1 MTKTSGYEG
10 FETFYNPLKMSLKM
24 YWVILKV
31 LIGVYI
37 VISFSLIFYFYDVHR
52 YKVFLFWITSKLL
65 VLFSNPVLS
74 FPNSNG
80 STAKLTAYAIAH
92 SSEIYSYI
100 QQIVLIYKYCL
111 FTFMIYPVI
120 VYYFIKK
127 SHKLKEKKYIRGAKI
142 LSKKEYKVLLK
153 KAAKKYK
160 GKNKKKVITD
170 LPFGKHLNNWGKI
183 EMPIDAEPKP
193 VAIIGRPGVG
203 KTVLISQVITR
214 IIERG
219 DRAVIYDF
227 KGDMISRFYNPDTD
241 IIINPLDK
249 RSTGWGL
256 LQSEIKTK
264 MDINSCAASLIPLPH
279 TSSSADPY
287 FNEGARDVFAGILH
301 YLYENDFRTNKDIW
315 DLVSAPG
322 DVINNA
328 LKSIPAGARGLR
340 YIEDA
345 SSKQALSILS
355 VMMQYVKCFEY
366 MTNFEGNFSIAEW
379 LENGKGMIFIANYPD
394 IKETLK
400 PILSLFIDLLS
411 RKFLAMKDSDVR
423 SIFIVLT
430 EFGTLQRLSSVVDL
444 FTNVRSK
451 GGKCYL
457 DIQDYGQID
466 KQYGKD
472 NRQSILSACGNS
484 VTFAVG
490 DEASEIASKR
500 LGDAEYIEIVKSSSM
515 GVDSLKD
522 GVSFSE
528 RKVKEWLFLP
538 SEVIDFPELTGIV
551 RFANYGMLK
560 TKLNW
565 VEYPVIHEPFQMI
578 DEVSLETVVEFE
590 EEIVRQREEMEKD
603 GLKQREESSTGEKE
617 EEVEDLNS
625 LSN

>member
-1 MTKTSGYEG
+1 MMKSSGYEG
-10 FETFYNPLKMSLKM
+10 FETFYNPMKMSLKM

-31 LIGVYI
+31 LIFFYI
-37 VISFSLIFYFYDVHR
+37 VISFSLIFYFYDWHR
-52 YKVFLFWITSKLL
+52 YKVFIFWITSKMLI
-65 VLFSNPVLS
+65 LFTNPVLP

-80 STAKLTAYAIAH
+80 STAKLTAYTIAH
-92 SSEIYSYI
+92 SAEIYSYI
-100 QQIVLIYKYCL
+100 SQIVLIYKYCL

-120 VYYFIKK
+120 IYYFVKR

-142 LSKKEYKVLLK
+142 LSKKEYKNLLK
-153 KAAKKYK
+153 KAAKKQK
-160 GKNKKKVITD
+160 GKNKKITD
-170 LPFGKHLNNWGKI
+170 LPFGKYRNNWGKI
-183 EMPIDAEPKP
+183 EMPIDAERKP

-214 IIERG
+214 IRERG
-219 DRAVIYDF
+219 DQAVIYDF

-264 MDINSCAASLIPLPH
+264 MDINSCSASLIPLPH

-301 YLYENDFRTNKDIW
+301 FLYENNLRTNKDIW
-315 DLVSAPG
+315 ELVSAPG
-322 DVINNA
+322 DVINKA
-328 LKSIPAGARGLR
+328 LQTIPAGARGLR

-366 MTNFEGNFSIAEW
+366 MTTFEGDFEIAEW

-400 PILSLFIDLLS
+400 PILSLFVDLLS
-411 RKFLAMKDSDVR
+411 RKFLAKTDCEER
-423 SIFIVLT
+423 SIFLILT

-466 KQYGKD
+466 KLYGKE

-500 LGDAEYIEIVKSSSM
+500 LGEAEYTEIVKSSSM

-528 RKVKEWLFLP
+528 RKVKELLFLP
-538 SEVIDFPELTGIV
+538 SEVIEFPELTGIV

-560 TKLNW
+560 TKLDW
-565 VEYPVIHEPFQMI
+565 VRYPVVHEPFQMI

-590 EEIVRQREEMEKD
+590 EEIIRQRDEIASE
-603 GLKQREESSTGEKE
+603 GLMQKEESTTGEE
-617 EEVEDLNS
+617 GDLENS
-625 LSN
+625 ESA